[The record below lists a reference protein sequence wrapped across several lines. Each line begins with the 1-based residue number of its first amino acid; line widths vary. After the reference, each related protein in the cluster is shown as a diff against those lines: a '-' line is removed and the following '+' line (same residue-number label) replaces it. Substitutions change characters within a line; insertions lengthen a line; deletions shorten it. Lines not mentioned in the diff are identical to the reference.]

1 MTKSLTTTVLL
12 ALGLAMAAVGL
23 AQGSREVWKWT
34 DANGVVHY
42 TDTPQPGATR
52 MQLSGMAPA
61 TAPKPTAPQDASA
74 ARPAAPERQQYES
87 LQFTQPG
94 NGETF
99 FNSDAQVPVGLA
111 LTPSLARGD
120 ELALYLDGARVE
132 EFPPTAL
139 DFVLTD
145 LPRGAHTLTAAVV
158 DRDGNMLLRSEA
170 RVFHIRQNSVAN
182 PPVGQSIK
190 PPPRPTPRN

>member
-1 MTKSLTTTVLL
+1 MTKRPAIAILL
-12 ALGLAMAAVGL
+12 LLGMALAGLAE
-23 AQGSREVWKWT
+23 AQTTREVWRWV
-34 DANGVVHY
+34 DANGVVHFS
-42 TDTPQPGATR
+42 DTPQQGATR
-52 MQLSGMAPA
+52 VQLAGSPA
-61 TAPKPTAPQDASA
+61 TSAPKPAAPLDTSA
-74 ARPAAPERQQYES
+74 ARPAAPERLQYES
-87 LQFTQPG
+87 LKLTQPG

-99 FNSDAQVPVGLA
+99 FNADAQVPVGLS

-139 DFVLTD
+139 DFMLTG

-158 DRDGNMLLRSEA
+158 DRDGNLLLRSEP

-182 PPVGQSIK
+182 PPVGPNLR